1 MAGKPP
7 DPLKASVRRALF
19 WRVVA
24 GTLLIAVVMALV
36 VYGLERNRIGE
47 AVVAYA
53 LHRASIFNDETGR
66 LFDVP
71 GLPDR
76 QVIQSKLEASS
87 GDRPDTPW
95 GRFVLVE
102 VYDLEGELVA
112 AITDR
117 EYAQMEGVEKARR
130 PSPPPTATTEST
142 YEVLRVDGL
151 PHLQIQ
157 IPLLTSAGRQVGAI
171 DAVFALTPEDIA
183 ASRRRVARAVI
194 LSTLIVLATTL
205 LLYPVISGLVRR
217 LSTLSSNLLEANLE
231 TLQVLGSAIAKRDTD
246 TQAHSFRVTLYAVR
260 LAEAVGLDA
269 GEIQR
274 LIRGAFLHDVG
285 KIAIT
290 DNILLKP
297 GKLTDEEYAVMKT
310 HVSHGVDIVERSDW
324 LDSAGD
330 VVRFHH
336 EKFDGSGYLTGL
348 AGEEIPAAARIFAIV
363 DVFDALTSRRPYHE
377 ARSLDETLEFLEE
390 ARESHFDPQLL
401 DAFRGIAPALYDEL
415 AKMEEEGLR
424 AELHAIVH
432 RYFQVGLAELEQ
444 E

>member
-1 MAGKPP
+1 MFSGRLLAVTSAISHFESRRDMAGKPP

-130 PSPPPTATTEST
+130 PSPPATATTEST

-183 ASRRRVARAVI
+183 ASRRRRQ
-194 LSTLIVLATTL
+194 TW
-205 LLYPVISGLVRR
+205 R
-217 LSTLSSNLLEANLE
+217 LSRSWAAPSPNGTPIPRRTASASPSTRCGWPRPSAWMPVRSSA
-231 TLQVLGSAIAKRDTD
+231 
-246 TQAHSFRVTLYAVR
+246 
-260 LAEAVGLDA
+260 
-269 GEIQR
+269 
-274 LIRGAFLHDVG
+274 
-285 KIAIT
+285 
-290 DNILLKP
+290 
-297 GKLTDEEYAVMKT
+297 
-310 HVSHGVDIVERSDW
+310 
-324 LDSAGD
+324 
-330 VVRFHH
+330 
-336 EKFDGSGYLTGL
+336 
-348 AGEEIPAAARIFAIV
+348 
-363 DVFDALTSRRPYHE
+363 
-377 ARSLDETLEFLEE
+377 
-390 ARESHFDPQLL
+390 
-401 DAFRGIAPALYDEL
+401 
-415 AKMEEEGLR
+415 
-424 AELHAIVH
+424 
-432 RYFQVGLAELEQ
+432 
-444 E
+444 

>member
-1 MAGKPP
+1 
-7 DPLKASVRRALF
+7 
-19 WRVVA
+19 
-24 GTLLIAVVMALV
+24 MALV

-47 AVVAYA
+47 AVIAYA

-76 QVIQSKLEASS
+76 KLIQSKLEASA

-130 PSPPPTATTEST
+130 PSPPPTSTTQST

-205 LLYPVISGLVRR
+205 LLYPVISDLVRR

-246 TQAHSFRVTLYAVR
+246 TQAHSFRVTIYAVR
-260 LAEAVGLDA
+260 LAEAVGLEA
-269 GEIQR
+269 GDIQR

-324 LDSAGD
+324 LNSAGD

-348 AGEEIPAAARIFAIV
+348 AGEEIPTAARIFAIV

-377 ARSLDETLEFLEE
+377 ARSLEQTLEFLEE
-390 ARESHFDPQLL
+390 SRESHFDPQLL
-401 DAFRGIAPALYDEL
+401 DAFGGIAPALHDEL
-415 AKMEEEGLR
+415 ANMEEEGLR
-424 AELHAIVH
+424 AELGAIVE
-432 RYFQVGLAELEQ
+432 RYFQVGLTELEQ
-444 E
+444 K

>member
-1 MAGKPP
+1 
-7 DPLKASVRRALF
+7 
-19 WRVVA
+19 VVA
-24 GTLLIAVVMALV
+24 GSLIIALVMALLV
-36 VYGLERNRIGE
+36 FGLERNRIGE

-53 LHRASIFNDETGR
+53 LHRAAIFNEETGR

-76 QVIQSKLEASS
+76 EAIQSKLEASA
-87 GDRPDTPW
+87 GDRPETPW
-95 GRFVLVE
+95 GHFVLVE
-102 VYDLEGELVA
+102 VYDLEGEMVA
-112 AITDR
+112 SVTDR
-117 EYAQMEGVEKARR
+117 EYAGIEEVVQARR
-130 PSPPPTATTEST
+130 PSPAPTSTTESS
-142 YEVLRVDGL
+142 YQVLRVDGL

-157 IPLLTSAGRQVGAI
+157 IPLLTSTGRQVGAI
-171 DAVFALTPEDIA
+171 AAVFALTPEDIA
-183 ASRRRVARAVI
+183 AARRRVARAVI
-194 LSTLIVLATTL
+194 LSALIVLATTL
-205 LLYPVISGLVRR
+205 LLYPVISELVRR

-246 TQAHSFRVTLYAVR
+246 TQAHSFRVTIYAVR
-260 LAEAVGLDA
+260 LAEAVGLGA
-269 GEIQR
+269 AEIQR

-324 LDSAGD
+324 LNSAGD

-336 EKFDGSGYLTGL
+336 EKFDGSGYLKGL
-348 AGEEIPAAARIFAIV
+348 AGEEIPTAARIFAIV

-377 ARSLDETLEFLEE
+377 ARSLDQTLEFLEE
-390 ARESHFDPQLL
+390 ARESHFDPELL
-401 DAFRGIAPALYDEL
+401 DAFRDIAPALYDEL
-415 AKMEEEGLR
+415 AQMEEEGLR
-424 AELHAIVH
+424 AELHSLVQ

-444 E
+444 V

>member
-7 DPLKASVRRALF
+7 NPLRSSVRRALL

-24 GTLLIAVVMALV
+24 GSLLIAVVMALV

-53 LHRASIFNDETGR
+53 LHRAAIFNEETGR

-76 QVIQSKLEASS
+76 ELIQSKLEASA
-87 GDRPDTPW
+87 GKRPETPW
-95 GRFVLVE
+95 GHFVLVE
-102 VYDLEGELVA
+102 VYDLEGEMVA
-112 AITDR
+112 AITDG
-117 EYAQMEGVEKARR
+117 EYAQMEGVVQARR
-130 PSPPPTATTEST
+130 PSPAPTSTTESS
-142 YEVLRVDGL
+142 YEVLRVAGL

-183 ASRRRVARAVI
+183 AARRRVARAVI
-194 LSTLIVLATTL
+194 MSTLIVLATTL
-205 LLYPVISGLVRR
+205 LLYPVISELVRR

-246 TQAHSFRVTLYAVR
+246 TQAHSFRVTIYAVR
-260 LAEAVGLDA
+260 LAEAVGLEA

-324 LDSAGD
+324 LNSAGD

-348 AGEEIPAAARIFAIV
+348 AGEEIPTAARIFAIV

-377 ARSLDETLEFLEE
+377 ARSLDQTLEFLEE
-390 ARESHFDPQLL
+390 ARESHFDPKLL
-401 DAFRGIAPALYDEL
+401 DAFRGLAPALHGEL
-415 AKMEEEGLR
+415 ANMEEEGLR
-424 AELHAIVH
+424 AELHAIVQ
-432 RYFQVGLAELEQ
+432 RYFQVGLAELEP

>member
-1 MAGKPP
+1 
-7 DPLKASVRRALF
+7 
-19 WRVVA
+19 VVA
-24 GTLLIAVVMALV
+24 GSLIIALIMALL

-53 LHRASIFNDETGR
+53 LHRASIFNEETGL

-76 QVIQSKLEASS
+76 ELIQSKLEASA

-95 GRFVLVE
+95 GHFVLVE
-102 VYDLEGELVA
+102 VYDLEGGLVA
-112 AITDR
+112 AISDG
-117 EYAQMEGVEKARR
+117 EYPQMEGVEKARQ
-130 PSPPPTATTEST
+130 PSPPPTSTTEST

-171 DAVFALTPEDIA
+171 DAVFALTPADIA

-205 LLYPVISGLVRR
+205 LLYPVISDLVRR

-246 TQAHSFRVTLYAVR
+246 TQAHSFRVTIYAVR
-260 LAEAVGLDA
+260 LAEAVGLGA
-269 GEIQR
+269 AEIQR

-324 LDSAGD
+324 LNSAGD

-336 EKFDGSGYLTGL
+336 EKFDGSGYLKGL
-348 AGEEIPAAARIFAIV
+348 AGEEIPTAARIFAIV

-377 ARSLDETLEFLEE
+377 ARSLDQTLEFLEE
-390 ARESHFDPQLL
+390 ARESHFDPELL
-401 DAFRGIAPALYDEL
+401 DAFRDIAPALYDEL
-415 AKMEEEGLR
+415 AQMEEEGLR
-424 AELHAIVH
+424 AELHSLVQ

-444 E
+444 V

>member
-1 MAGKPP
+1 
-7 DPLKASVRRALF
+7 
-19 WRVVA
+19 VVA
-24 GTLLIAVVMALV
+24 GSLIIALVMALV

-53 LHRASIFNDETGR
+53 LHRASIFNEETGL

-76 QVIQSKLEASS
+76 ELIQSKLEASA

-95 GRFVLVE
+95 GHFVVVE
-102 VYDLEGELVA
+102 VYDLEGGLVA
-112 AITDR
+112 AVTDG
-117 EYAQMEGVEKARR
+117 EYDRIEEVGQARR
-130 PSPPPTATTEST
+130 PSPASTTESS

-171 DAVFALTPEDIA
+171 DAVFALTPADIA

-205 LLYPVISGLVRR
+205 LLYPVIAELVRR

-246 TQAHSFRVTLYAVR
+246 TQAHSFRVTIYAVR
-260 LAEAVGLDA
+260 LAEAVGLGA
-269 GEIQR
+269 AEIQR

-324 LDSAGD
+324 LNSAGD

-336 EKFDGSGYLTGL
+336 EKFDGSGYLKGL
-348 AGEEIPAAARIFAIV
+348 AGEEIPTAARIFAIV

-377 ARSLDETLEFLEE
+377 ARSLDQTLEFLEE
-390 ARESHFDPQLL
+390 ARESHFDPELL
-401 DAFRGIAPALYDEL
+401 DAFRDIAPALYDEL
-415 AKMEEEGLR
+415 AQMEEEGLR
-424 AELHAIVH
+424 AELHSLVQ

-444 E
+444 V